1 MELQKFTDYTLD
13 VQRCQSCLELGAN
26 FQGGSELPGAQRSE
40 LRSMRSLG
48 DCSYAQ
54 GRKMNTMKSLWLK
67 GV

>member
-13 VQRCQSCLELGAN
+13 VQRCQSCLELGVN
-26 FQGGSELPGAQRSE
+26 FQGGLELSGAQRSKI
-40 LRSMRSLG
+40 RSIRSLG

-54 GRKMNTMKSLWLK
+54 GRKMNMMKSSWLE